1 MKNIV
6 ILGASGSI
14 GLQTLDVIQ
23 RHPDKFRCVGLSVR
37 SRIDA
42 ISRFLDLNTGLLIC
56 VEKSDDALKYS
67 LEYPQHRFIWGDDGL
82 VQLACIHHADTVVNA
97 LVGFIGCRPTLA
109 AIEAKKNIALA
120 NKETLVSAGKIVM
133 DAVKRNHVSLMPID
147 SEHSAIAQ
155 CLSTHDKN
163 VKRLILTASGGS
175 FRDKNRLELA
185 DVNVAEALNHP
196 NWSMGAKIT
205 IDSATMMNKGL
216 EVIEA
221 HWLFNMPF
229 DQIDVI
235 MHRQSIV
242 HSMVEFEDRA
252 VIAQLGTP
260 DMRIPIQYALSY
272 PQRLK
277 IELESLDL
285 VKAHSLTFDPVD
297 YERFPLLRC
306 AYLAGKREDNSAAA
320 LNGANEAA
328 VAAFLAGQIRFIDID
343 SYVVEAFESMTYSQ
357 LISLDDAIAADKMGR
372 DWIKNKISG
381 GNV

>member
-14 GLQTLDVIQ
+14 GLQTLDVIG
-23 RHPDKFRCVGLSVR
+23 RHPDLFRCVGLSVK

-42 ISRFLDLNTGLLIC
+42 VAEFLNSNSGLVVC
-56 VEKSDDALKYS
+56 VEKSGDADYYS
-67 LEYPQHRFIWGDDGL
+67 TVFPQHRFVWGDDGL
-82 VQLACIHHADTVVNA
+82 IEVATLKAADTVVNA
-97 LVGFIGCRPTLA
+97 LVGFVGCKPTLA
-109 AIEAKKNIALA
+109 AIEAKKDIALA
-120 NKETLVSAGKIVM
+120 NKETLVAAGKIVM
-133 DAVKRNHVSLMPID
+133 AAVKRNGVSLMPID

-155 CLSTHDKN
+155 CLSTHNKSI
-163 VKRLILTASGGS
+163 KRLLLTASGGS
-175 FRDKNRLELA
+175 FRDRKRTELKEVSLS
-185 DVNVAEALNHP
+185 DALNHP

-221 HWLFNMPF
+221 HWLFDMPF

-272 PQRLK
+272 PNRL
-277 IELESLDL
+277 ELDLPSLDL
-285 VKAHSLTFDPVD
+285 VKAQSLTFEAVD
-297 YERFPLLRC
+297 YQRFPLLKC
-306 AYLAGKREDNSAAA
+306 AYLAGKREDSSAAA
-320 LNGANEAA
+320 LNGANEEA
-328 VAAFLAGQIRFIDID
+328 VGAFLKGKIAFIDID
-343 SYVVEAFESMTYSQ
+343 TLVAEAFESMSYSE
-357 LISLDDAIAADKMGR
+357 LLTLEDAIAADQMGR
-372 DWIKNKISG
+372 SWIKKKISG

>member
-14 GLQTLDVIQ
+14 GLQTLDVISM
-23 RHPDKFRCVGLSVR
+23 HPEQFRCVGISVKT
-37 SRIDA
+37 RIDA
-42 ISRFLDLNTGLLIC
+42 VSNILNEHSGWVVC
-56 VEKSDDALKYS
+56 VESYEDSLKYS
-67 LEYPQHRFIWGDDGL
+67 NIYPQHRFVWGEDGL
-82 VQLACIHHADTVVNA
+82 IELVRINEADTVVNA
-97 LVGFIGCRPTLA
+97 LVGFVGCKPTLA
-109 AIEAKKNIALA
+109 AIEAKKNVALA
-120 NKETLVSAGKIVM
+120 NKETLVAAGKIVM
-133 DAVKRNHVSLMPID
+133 EAVKRNQVTLMPID

-163 VKRLILTASGGS
+163 IKRLVLTASGGS
-175 FRDKNRLELA
+175 FRDKSRYDLE
-185 DVNVAEALNHP
+185 NVSLIDALHHP

-221 HWLFNMPF
+221 HWLFGVSY

-242 HSMVEFEDRA
+242 HSMVEYTDRA

-272 PQRLK
+272 PDRLT
-277 IELESLDL
+277 LPVESLDL
-285 VKAHSLTFDPVD
+285 IKARSLTFEPVD
-297 YERFPLLRC
+297 FDRFPLLRC
-306 AYLAGKREDNSAAA
+306 AYQAGRRADNSAAA
-320 LNGANEAA
+320 LNGANEEA
-328 VAAFLAGQIRFIDID
+328 VKAFLDGHIRFVDID
-343 SYVVEAFESMTYSQ
+343 RTVVEAFESMEYNE
-357 LISLDDAIAADKMGR
+357 LNSLEDAIAADRLGR
-372 DWIKNKISG
+372 EWIKRKISG

>member
-23 RHPDKFRCVGLSVR
+23 RHPEKFRCIGLSVK
-37 SRIDA
+37 SRIDM
-42 ISRFLDLNTGLLIC
+42 ISDVLTKNFGWVVC
-56 VEKSDDALKYS
+56 VEKSDDAQKYS
-67 LEYPQHRFIWGDDGL
+67 IEFPQHRFVWGEDGL
-82 VQLACIHHADTVVNA
+82 IEVACLEEADTVVNA
-97 LVGFIGCRPTLA
+97 LVGFVGCRPTLA

-120 NKETLVSAGKIVM
+120 NKETLVAAGKIVM
-133 DAVKRNHVSLMPID
+133 DAIRRNGVSLMPID

-155 CLSTHDKN
+155 CLSTHDEN
-163 VKRLILTASGGS
+163 INRLILTASGGS
-175 FRDKNRLELA
+175 FRDKNRLELNHVTLS
-185 DVNVAEALNHP
+185 DALKHP
-196 NWSMGAKIT
+196 NWTMGAKIT

-221 HWLFNMPF
+221 HWLFGVPIEK
-229 DQIDVI
+229 IDVI

-242 HSMVEFEDRA
+242 HSMVEFDDRA

-277 IELESLDL
+277 LEIPSLDL
-285 VKAHSLTFDPVD
+285 AKAHSLTFESVD
-297 YERFPLLRC
+297 FDRFPLLRC

-320 LNGANEAA
+320 LNGANEEA
-328 VAAFLAGQIRFIDID
+328 VAAFLAGNIRFIDID
-343 SYVVEAFESMTYSQ
+343 TFVVEAFECMTYGQ
-357 LISLDDAIAADKMGR
+357 LDSLDDAIAADQMGR
-372 DWIKNKISG
+372 EWIKNKISG

>member
-14 GLQTLDVIQ
+14 GLQTMDVIL
-23 RHPDKFRCVGLSVR
+23 RHPDKFRCVGLSVK
-37 SRIDA
+37 SRIDM
-42 ISRFLDLNTGLLIC
+42 ISDVLTKNVGWVVC
-56 VEKSDDALKYS
+56 VEKSDDAQKYS
-67 LEYPQHRFIWGDDGL
+67 IEFPQHRFVWGEDGL
-82 VQLACIHHADTVVNA
+82 IEIACLKEADTVVNA
-97 LVGFIGCRPTLA
+97 LVGFVGCKPTLA

-120 NKETLVSAGKIVM
+120 NKETLVAAGKIVI
-133 DAVKRNHVSLMPID
+133 DAVKRNGVSLMPID

-155 CLSTHDKN
+155 CLSTYHGN
-163 VKRLILTASGGS
+163 IKRLILTASGGS
-175 FRDKNRLELA
+175 FRDKSRSELNHVTLS
-185 DVNVAEALNHP
+185 DALNHP
-196 NWSMGAKIT
+196 NWTMGAKIT

-221 HWLFNMPF
+221 HWLFDVSF

-252 VIAQLGTP
+252 IIAQLGTP

-277 IELESLDL
+277 LELPSLDL
-285 VKAHSLTFDPVD
+285 VKAHSLTFDSVD
-297 YERFPLLRC
+297 FERFPLLKC

-320 LNGANEAA
+320 LNGANEEA
-328 VAAFLAGQIRFIDID
+328 VAAFLAGNIRFIDID
-343 SYVVEAFESMTYSQ
+343 SYVVKAFESMTYGQ
-357 LISLDDAIAADKMGR
+357 LNSLDDAVAADQMGR
-372 DWIKNKISG
+372 EWIRKKISG

>member
-23 RHPDKFRCVGLSVR
+23 RHPEKFRCIGLSVK
-37 SRIDA
+37 SRVDM
-42 ISRFLDLNTGLLIC
+42 ISDVLTKNFGWVVC
-56 VEKSDDALKYS
+56 VERSDDALKYS
-67 LEYPQHRFIWGDDGL
+67 IEFPQHRFVWGEDGL
-82 VQLACIHHADTVVNA
+82 IEVACLKEADTVVNA
-97 LVGFIGCRPTLA
+97 LVGFVGCRPTLA

-133 DAVKRNHVSLMPID
+133 DAIKRNGVSLMPID

-155 CLSTHDKN
+155 CLSTHDEN
-163 VKRLILTASGGS
+163 INRLILTASGGS
-175 FRDKNRLELA
+175 FRDKNRLELNHVTLS
-185 DVNVAEALNHP
+185 DALNHP
-196 NWSMGAKIT
+196 NWTMGAKIT

-221 HWLFNMPF
+221 HWLFDVPIEK
-229 DQIDVI
+229 IDVI

-242 HSMVEFEDRA
+242 HSMVEFDDRA

-277 IELESLDL
+277 LEIPSLDL
-285 VKAHSLTFDPVD
+285 VKAHSLTFESVD
-297 YERFPLLRC
+297 FDRFPLLRC
-306 AYLAGKREDNSAAA
+306 AYLAGKREDSSAAA
-320 LNGANEAA
+320 LNGANEEA
-328 VAAFLAGQIRFIDID
+328 VAAFLAGNIRFIDID
-343 SYVVEAFESMTYSQ
+343 TYVVEAFECMTYGQ
-357 LISLDDAIAADKMGR
+357 LSSLDDAIAADKMGR
-372 DWIKNKISG
+372 EWIKKKISG

>member
-14 GLQTLDVIQ
+14 GLQTLDVILM
-23 RHPDKFRCVGLSVR
+23 HPEQFRCIGISVK
-37 SRIDA
+37 SRIEA
-42 ISRFLDLNTGLLIC
+42 VSKFLNENFGWVVC
-56 VEKSDDALKYS
+56 VESYEDSLKYS
-67 LEYPQHRFIWGDDGL
+67 VAYPNHRFIWGEAGL
-82 VQLACIHHADTVVNA
+82 IELVRLEEADTVVNA
-97 LVGFIGCRPTLA
+97 LVGFVGCKPTLA
-109 AIEAKKNIALA
+109 AIEAKKNVALA
-120 NKETLVSAGKIVM
+120 NKETLVAAGKIVM
-133 DAVKRNHVSLMPID
+133 EAVKRNQVSLMPID

-163 VKRLILTASGGS
+163 IKRLILTASGGS
-175 FRDKNRLELA
+175 FRDKNRSDLE
-185 DVNVAEALNHP
+185 NVSLKDALNHP

-221 HWLFNMPF
+221 HWLFGVSF

-242 HSMVEFEDRA
+242 HSMVEFADRA

-272 PQRLK
+272 PKRLSMP
-277 IELESLDL
+277 IESLDL
-285 VKAHSLTFDPVD
+285 VKARSLTFEPVD
-297 YERFPLLRC
+297 FERFPLLKC
-306 AYLAGKREDNSAAA
+306 AYQAGRRADNSAAA
-320 LNGANEAA
+320 LNGANEEA
-328 VAAFLAGQIRFIDID
+328 VKAFLDGHIRFVDID
-343 SYVVEAFESMTYSQ
+343 RYVVEAFETMRYNE
-357 LISLDDAIAADKMGR
+357 LNSLEDAIAADRMGR
-372 DWIKNKISG
+372 KWIRRKISG

>member
-14 GLQTLDVIQ
+14 GLQTLEVIY
-23 RHPDKFRCVGLSVR
+23 RHPDEFRCVGLSVK
-37 SRIDA
+37 SRIETVSDY
-42 ISRFLDLNTGLLIC
+42 LDKTSDWVVC
-56 VEKSDDALKYS
+56 VEKSELAQKCS
-67 LEYPQHRFIWGDDGL
+67 IIYPQHRFVWGDQGL
-82 VQLACIHHADTVVNA
+82 IDLSCLKEADTIVNA
-97 LVGFIGCRPTLA
+97 LVGFVGCKPTLA

-120 NKETLVSAGKIVM
+120 NKETLVAAGKIVM
-133 DAVKRNHVSLMPID
+133 AALKRHGVSLMPID

-163 VKRLILTASGGS
+163 IRRLILTASGGS
-175 FRDKNRLELA
+175 FRDKSRSQLENVTIA
-185 DVNVAEALNHP
+185 DALNHP

-221 HWLFNMPF
+221 RWLFGVNM

-235 MHRQSIV
+235 MHTQSII

-272 PQRLK
+272 PSRLP
-277 IELESLDL
+277 LDLPSLDL
-285 VKAHSLTFDPVD
+285 IKARTLNFDTVD
-297 YERFPLLRC
+297 FNRFPLLRC
-306 AYLAGKREDNSAAA
+306 AYLAGKWENNSAAA
-320 LNGANEAA
+320 LNGANEEA
-328 VAAFLAGQIRFIDID
+328 VAAFLEGKIRFIEID
-343 SYVVEAFESMTYSQ
+343 TLVVEAFESMTYGK
-357 LISLDDAIAADKMGR
+357 LDSLDDAIAADQMGR
-372 DWIKNKISG
+372 TWIKKKISG

>member
-14 GLQTLDVIQ
+14 GLQTLDVIS
-23 RHPDKFRCVGLSVR
+23 RHPDMFHCVGLSVK

-42 ISRFLDLNTGLLIC
+42 VAHVLRLHSGLLIC
-56 VEKSDDALKYS
+56 VEKAEDAVKFSY
-67 LEYPQHRFIWGDDGL
+67 EFPQHQFVWGEDGL
-82 VQLACIHHADTVVNA
+82 IQLACHEEADTVVNA
-97 LVGFIGCRPTLA
+97 LVGFIGCKPTLA

-133 DAVKRNHVSLMPID
+133 EAVKRNNVSLMPID

-155 CLSTHDKN
+155 CLSAHDKN
-163 VKRLILTASGGS
+163 IRRLILTASGGS
-175 FRDKNRLELA
+175 FRDKSRSELMDVCLA
-185 DVNVAEALNHP
+185 DALNHP

-221 HWLFNMPF
+221 HWLFQMPY
-229 DQIDVI
+229 DQIEVI

-252 VIAQLGTP
+252 IIAQLGTP

-272 PQRLK
+272 PDRLP

-285 VKAHSLTFDPVD
+285 TKSGNLTFESVD
-297 YERFPLLRC
+297 LNRFPLLHC

-328 VAAFLAGQIRFIDID
+328 VAAFLAGEIRFVDID
-343 SYVVEAFESMTYSQ
+343 TLVNEAFDTMTYSE
-357 LISLDDAIAADKMGR
+357 LNTLEDAIAADRMGR

>member
-14 GLQTLDVIQ
+14 GLQTLDVISM
-23 RHPDKFRCVGLSVR
+23 HPEQFRCVGISVKT
-37 SRIDA
+37 RIDA
-42 ISRFLDLNTGLLIC
+42 VSNILNEHSGWVVC
-56 VEKSDDALKYS
+56 VESYEDSLKYS
-67 LEYPQHRFIWGDDGL
+67 NIYPQHRFVWGEDGL
-82 VQLACIHHADTVVNA
+82 IELVRINEADTVVNA
-97 LVGFIGCRPTLA
+97 LVGFVGCKPTLA
-109 AIEAKKNIALA
+109 AIEAKKNVALA
-120 NKETLVSAGKIVM
+120 NKETLVAAGKIVM
-133 DAVKRNHVSLMPID
+133 EAVKRNQVTLMPID

-163 VKRLILTASGGS
+163 IKRLVLTASGGS
-175 FRDKNRLELA
+175 FRDKSRYELE
-185 DVNVAEALNHP
+185 NVSLIDALHHP

-221 HWLFNMPF
+221 HWLFGVSY

-242 HSMVEFEDRA
+242 HSMVEYTDRA

-272 PQRLK
+272 PDRLT
-277 IELESLDL
+277 LPVESLDL
-285 VKAHSLTFDPVD
+285 IKARSLTFEPVD
-297 YERFPLLRC
+297 FDRFPLLRC
-306 AYLAGKREDNSAAA
+306 AYQAGRRADNSAAA
-320 LNGANEAA
+320 LNGANEEA
-328 VAAFLAGQIRFIDID
+328 VKAFLDGHIRFVDID
-343 SYVVEAFESMTYSQ
+343 RTVVEAFESMEYNE
-357 LISLDDAIAADKMGR
+357 LNSLEDAIAADRLGR
-372 DWIKNKISG
+372 EWIKRKISG

>member
-14 GLQTLDVIQ
+14 GLQTLDVISM
-23 RHPDKFRCVGLSVR
+23 HPEQFRCVGISVKT
-37 SRIDA
+37 RIDA
-42 ISRFLDLNTGLLIC
+42 VSNILNEHSGWVVC
-56 VEKSDDALKYS
+56 VESYEDSLKYS
-67 LEYPQHRFIWGDDGL
+67 NIYLQHRFVWGEDGL
-82 VQLACIHHADTVVNA
+82 IELVRINEADTVVNA
-97 LVGFIGCRPTLA
+97 LVGFVGCKPTLA
-109 AIEAKKNIALA
+109 AIEAKKNVALA
-120 NKETLVSAGKIVM
+120 NKETLVAAGKIVM
-133 DAVKRNHVSLMPID
+133 EAVKRNQVTLMPID

-163 VKRLILTASGGS
+163 IKRLVLTASGGS
-175 FRDKNRLELA
+175 FRDKSRYELE
-185 DVNVAEALNHP
+185 NVSLIDALHHP

-221 HWLFNMPF
+221 HWLFGVSY

-242 HSMVEFEDRA
+242 HSMVEYTDRA

-272 PQRLK
+272 PDRLT
-277 IELESLDL
+277 LPVESLDL
-285 VKAHSLTFDPVD
+285 IKARSLTFEPVD
-297 YERFPLLRC
+297 FDRFPLLRC
-306 AYLAGKREDNSAAA
+306 AYQAGRRADNSAAA
-320 LNGANEAA
+320 LNGANEEA
-328 VAAFLAGQIRFIDID
+328 VKAFLDGHIRFVDID
-343 SYVVEAFESMTYSQ
+343 RTVVEAFESMEYNE
-357 LISLDDAIAADKMGR
+357 LNSLEDAIAADRLGR
-372 DWIKNKISG
+372 EWIKRKISG

>member
-14 GLQTLDVIQ
+14 GLQTLDVIS
-23 RHPDKFRCVGLSVR
+23 RHPDKFRCVGLSVK

-42 ISRFLDLNTGLLIC
+42 IASYLNSSKGLLIC
-56 VEKSDDALKYS
+56 VEKADDARLFS
-67 LEYPQHRFIWGDDGL
+67 SQFPQHRFVWGEDGL
-82 VQLACIHHADTVVNA
+82 IQLACYEQSDTVVNA
-97 LVGFIGCRPTLA
+97 LVGFIGCKPTLA

-133 DAVKRNHVSLMPID
+133 DAVKRNQVSLMPID

-155 CLSTHDKN
+155 CLSTHDQN
-163 VKRLILTASGGS
+163 IKRLILTASGGS
-175 FRDKNRLELA
+175 FRDKSRFELN
-185 DVNVAEALNHP
+185 DVSLSDALNHP

-221 HWLFNMPF
+221 HWLFQMSF

-235 MHRQSIV
+235 MHRQSII

-272 PQRLK
+272 PQRLA

-285 VKAHSLTFDPVD
+285 VKSRNLTFEAVD
-297 YERFPLLRC
+297 FDRFPLLRC
-306 AYLAGKREDNSAAA
+306 AYEAGKREDNSAAA

-328 VAAFLAGQIRFIDID
+328 VAAFLANEIRFIDID
-343 SYVVEAFESMTYSQ
+343 TLVVEAFESMTYHA
-357 LISLDDAIAADKMGR
+357 LNTLEDAIAADQMGR

>member
-14 GLQTLDVIQ
+14 GLQTLDVIY
-23 RHPDKFRCVGLSVR
+23 RHSDEFRCVGISVK
-37 SRIDA
+37 SRVEAVSDY
-42 ISRFLDLNTGLLIC
+42 LDKYSGWVVC
-56 VEKSDDALKYS
+56 VEKSEIAQKYS
-67 LEYPQHRFIWGDDGL
+67 IIYPQHRFVWGDQGL
-82 VQLACIHHADTVVNA
+82 IELACLNEADTIVNA
-97 LVGFIGCRPTLA
+97 LVGFVGCKPTLA

-120 NKETLVSAGKIVM
+120 NKETLVAAGKIVM
-133 DAVKRNHVSLMPID
+133 AAIKRHGVSLMPID

-163 VKRLILTASGGS
+163 IRRLILTASGGS
-175 FRDKNRLELA
+175 FRDKSRSQLEDVTIA
-185 DVNVAEALNHP
+185 DALNHP

-221 HWLFNMPF
+221 HWLFGVNM

-235 MHRQSIV
+235 MHKQSII

-272 PQRLK
+272 PSRLP
-277 IELESLDL
+277 LDLPSLDL
-285 VKAHSLTFDPVD
+285 IKARTLNFDQVD
-297 YERFPLLRC
+297 VDRFPLLRC
-306 AYLAGKREDNSAAA
+306 AYLAGKWENNSAAA
-320 LNGANEAA
+320 LNGANEEA
-328 VAAFLAGQIRFIDID
+328 VAAFLEGKIRFIEID
-343 SYVVEAFESMTYSQ
+343 TLVVEAFESMTYGK
-357 LISLDDAIAADKMGR
+357 LDSLDDAIAADQMGR
-372 DWIKNKISG
+372 TWIKKKISG

>member
-14 GLQTLDVIQ
+14 GLQTLDVIF
-23 RHPDKFRCVGLSVR
+23 RHPDQFRCIGISVK

-42 ISRFLDLNTGLLIC
+42 VSDFLHSNTGWVVG
-56 VEKSDDALKYS
+56 VESSQDVYKYS
-67 LEYPQHRFIWGDDGL
+67 SVYPQHRFVWGDVGL
-82 VQLACIHHADTVVNA
+82 IELATLEGADTIVNA
-97 LVGFIGCRPTLA
+97 LVGFIGCKPTLA
-109 AIEAKKNIALA
+109 AIEAKKNVALA
-120 NKETLVSAGKIVM
+120 NKETLVAAGKIIMEATRV
-133 DAVKRNHVSLMPID
+133 NQVSLMPID

-163 VKRLILTASGGS
+163 IRRLILTASGGS
-175 FRDKNRLELA
+175 FRDKSRSELETVSLK
-185 DVNVAEALNHP
+185 DALNHP

-221 HWLFNMPF
+221 HWLFDVSF

-272 PQRLK
+272 PNRLP
-277 IELESLDL
+277 LPLDSLDL
-285 VKAHSLTFDPVD
+285 IKAHTLTFEEVD
-297 YERFPLLRC
+297 LDRFPLLRC
-306 AYLAGKREDNSAAA
+306 AYQAGRRADNSAAA
-320 LNGANEAA
+320 LNGANEEA
-328 VAAFLAGQIRFIDID
+328 VKAFLDGNIRFIDID
-343 SYVVEAFESMTYSQ
+343 RYVVEAFESMTYNE
-357 LISLDDAIAADKMGR
+357 LNSLEDAVLADQMGR
-372 DWIKNKISG
+372 DWIKKRISG